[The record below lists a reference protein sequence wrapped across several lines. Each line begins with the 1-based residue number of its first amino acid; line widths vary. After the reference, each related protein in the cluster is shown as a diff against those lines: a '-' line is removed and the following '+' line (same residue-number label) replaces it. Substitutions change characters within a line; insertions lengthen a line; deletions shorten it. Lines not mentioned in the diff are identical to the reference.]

1 MNQYIITKEHIHE
14 ILNILETEQYE
25 KVHAVLRKLHPYQ
38 SERDTVLDDV
48 DKILNCRTELMEEL
62 FDELR
67 DPAVAKHSLQQ
78 IEIIRSR
85 VNDLRD
91 MKAGEP

>member
-38 SERDTVLDDV
+38 SERDTVLDELRIKYVEFLDHPCPGLA
-48 DKILNCRTELMEEL
+48 DKYEHCCDSEWCGLCTLDEVLEEL
-62 FDELR
+62 R
-67 DPAVAKHSLQQ
+67 MQ
-78 IEIIRSR
+78 
-85 VNDLRD
+85 
-91 MKAGEP
+91 AGEP

>member
-38 SERDTVLDDV
+38 SEREKVLDVIKVIESECNGIIECPLASNGKSLADR
-48 DKILNCRTELMEEL
+48 ILYYIRVYKS
-62 FDELR
+62 ELR
-67 DPAVAKHSLQQ
+67 Q
-78 IEIIRSR
+78 
-85 VNDLRD
+85 
-91 MKAGEP
+91 KAGE